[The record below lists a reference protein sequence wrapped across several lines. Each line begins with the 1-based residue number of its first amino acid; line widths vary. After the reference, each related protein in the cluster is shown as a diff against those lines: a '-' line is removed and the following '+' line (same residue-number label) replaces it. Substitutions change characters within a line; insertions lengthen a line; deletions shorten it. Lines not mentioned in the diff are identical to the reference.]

1 VKEKKMRIHRRT
13 GATQVGIGQRF
24 WLVIGLVMVVCL
36 GGFGAHRPACAASE
50 VKIAVIV
57 PLSGRWARQG
67 ELYKAGSEMAVDEI
81 NAQGGI
87 KALGGAKLVLVPA
100 DAGDSVQKATSAAQR
115 ALSGGGI
122 TAAQGA
128 WLSSFTLGATEV
140 SERLGIPW
148 LTHSWADKIT
158 DRDFRYVFQ
167 SSSVSSRLAEQGVE
181 QAVALGKEAGVTV
194 QRVALV
200 GDNTAA
206 IVDYFKALRE
216 TILPKFNLHIVLD
229 EVFTPPLPDATGVVQ
244 KLREA
249 RPDLLFNGAT
259 AHSDV
264 VTLLQKMR
272 EFGVRVPMIGL
283 GAQFTTREFRD
294 GVGAE
299 LIEGLMGTV
308 ASHTLKG
315 QEELA
320 RRFQERTGEPWM
332 TQDTVSGYAEIWIVK
347 EGLEKAAS
355 ADPAKLREALATL
368 ELRQGPAA
376 QALLPGHI
384 RFNAQGRRV
393 DAVPVLVQWQ
403 SGVPYTVYPA
413 AGAARQA
420 VWPK

>member
-1 VKEKKMRIHRRT
+1 MHLYRTTDAMQVSRRSL
-13 GATQVGIGQRF
+13 G
-24 WLVIGLVMVVCL
+24 WLVLGVVVVSCL
-36 GGFGAHRPACAASE
+36 SVFGTPTTATAADD

-122 TAAQGA
+122 AAAQGA

-148 LTHSWADKIT
+148 LTHSWSDKIT
-158 DRDFRYVFQ
+158 DRGFRFVFQ
-167 SSSVSSRLAEQGVE
+167 SSSVSSRLAEQGIA
-181 QAVALGKEAGVTV
+181 QAVALGQEAGVTV
-194 QRVALV
+194 KRVALV

-216 TILPKFNLHIVLD
+216 TILPKLGLEIVLD
-229 EVFTPPLPDATGVVQ
+229 EVFTPPLPDATSVVQ
-244 KLREA
+244 KLRA
-249 RPDLLFNGAT
+249 AQPDMMINGAT

-272 EFGVRVPMIGL
+272 EFDLKVPMMGL
-283 GAQFTTREFRD
+283 GAQFTTQEFRD
-294 GVGAE
+294 GVGTE
-299 LIEGLMGTV
+299 LIEGLMATV

-315 QEELA
+315 QDNLVK
-320 RRFQERTGEPWM
+320 RFQERTKELWM
-332 TQDTVSGYAEIWIVK
+332 TQDSVSGYAEIWIVK
-347 EGLEKAAS
+347 EAVEKAAS
-355 ADPAKLREALATL
+355 TDPGKVREALAAL
-368 ELRQGPAA
+368 DLRQGPAT
-376 QALLPGHI
+376 QALMPGHI
-384 RFNAQGRRV
+384 SFNEQGRRV
-393 DAVPVLVQWQ
+393 DAVPVIVQWQ
-403 SGVPYTVYPA
+403 SGVPYTVYPPE
-413 AGAARQA
+413 GAVRKAS
-420 VWPK
+420 WSKK

>member
-1 VKEKKMRIHRRT
+1 MHPYRTTDAMQVSRRSL
-13 GATQVGIGQRF
+13 G
-24 WLVIGLVMVVCL
+24 WLVLGVVVGSCL
-36 GGFGAHRPACAASE
+36 SVFGPPTAATAADD

-122 TAAQGA
+122 AAAQGA

-158 DRDFRYVFQ
+158 DRGFRFVFQ
-167 SSSVSSRLAEQGVE
+167 SSSVSSRLAEQGIS
-181 QAVALGKEAGVTV
+181 QAVALGQEAGVTV
-194 QRVALV
+194 KRVALV

-216 TILPKFNLHIVLD
+216 TILPKFGLEIVLD
-229 EVFTPPLPDATGVVQ
+229 EVFTPPLPDATSVVQ
-244 KLREA
+244 KLRA
-249 RPDLLFNGAT
+249 AQPDMMINGAT

-272 EFGVRVPMIGL
+272 EFDVKVPMMGL
-283 GAQFTTREFRD
+283 GAQFTTQEFRD
-294 GVGAE
+294 GIGAE
-299 LIEGLMGTV
+299 LIEGLMATV
-308 ASHTLKG
+308 ASHAVQG
-315 QEELA
+315 QDDLVK
-320 RRFQERTGEPWM
+320 RFRERTKEPWM
-332 TQDTVSGYAEIWIVK
+332 IQDSVSGYAEIWMLK
-347 EGLEKAAS
+347 EAIEKAAS
-355 ADPAKLREALATL
+355 ADPGKVREALATL
-368 ELRQGPAA
+368 DLRQGPAT
-376 QALLPGHI
+376 QALMPGYI
-384 RFNAQGRRV
+384 RFNEQGRRV
-393 DAVPVLVQWQ
+393 DAVPVIVQWQ
-403 SGVPYTVYPA
+403 SGVPYTVYPP
-413 AGAARQA
+413 AGAVRKAS
-420 VWPK
+420 WSKK

>member
-1 VKEKKMRIHRRT
+1 MHPYRTTDAMQVSRRSL
-13 GATQVGIGQRF
+13 G
-24 WLVIGLVMVVCL
+24 WLVLGVVVGSCL
-36 GGFGAHRPACAASE
+36 SVFGPPTAATAADD

-122 TAAQGA
+122 AAAQGA

-158 DRDFRYVFQ
+158 DRGFRFVFQ
-167 SSSVSSRLAEQGVE
+167 SSSVSSRLAEQGIS
-181 QAVALGKEAGVTV
+181 QAVALGQEAGVTV
-194 QRVALV
+194 KRVALV

-216 TILPKFNLHIVLD
+216 TILPKFGLEIVLD
-229 EVFTPPLPDATGVVQ
+229 EVFTPPLPDATSVVQ
-244 KLREA
+244 KLRA
-249 RPDLLFNGAT
+249 AQPDMMINGAT

-272 EFGVRVPMIGL
+272 EFDVKVPMMGL
-283 GAQFTTREFRD
+283 GAQFTTQEFRD

-299 LIEGLMGTV
+299 LIEGLMATV
-308 ASHTLKG
+308 ASHAVKG
-315 QEELA
+315 QDDLVK
-320 RRFQERTGEPWM
+320 RFRERTKEPWM
-332 TQDTVSGYAEIWIVK
+332 IQDSVSGYAEIWMLK
-347 EGLEKAAS
+347 EAIEKAAS
-355 ADPAKLREALATL
+355 ADPGKVREALATL
-368 ELRQGPAA
+368 DLRQGPAT
-376 QALLPGHI
+376 QALMPGYI
-384 RFNAQGRRV
+384 RFNEQGRRV
-393 DAVPVLVQWQ
+393 DAVPVIVQWQ
-403 SGVPYTVYPA
+403 SGVPYTVYPP
-413 AGAARQA
+413 AGAVRQA
-420 VWPK
+420 SWSKK

>member
-1 VKEKKMRIHRRT
+1 MHPYRTTDAMQVSRRSL
-13 GATQVGIGQRF
+13 G
-24 WLVIGLVMVVCL
+24 WLVLGVVVGSCL
-36 GGFGAHRPACAASE
+36 SVFGTPTAVTAADD

-87 KALGGAKLVLVPA
+87 KALSGAKLVLVPA

-122 TAAQGA
+122 AAAQGA

-158 DRDFRYVFQ
+158 DRGFRFVFQ
-167 SSSVSSRLAEQGVE
+167 SSSVSSRLAEQGIS
-181 QAVALGKEAGVTV
+181 QAVALGQEAGVTV
-194 QRVALV
+194 KRVALV

-216 TILPKFNLHIVLD
+216 TILPKFGLEIVLD
-229 EVFTPPLPDATGVVQ
+229 EVFTPPLPDATSVVQ
-244 KLREA
+244 KLRA
-249 RPDLLFNGAT
+249 AQPDMMINGAT

-272 EFGVRVPMIGL
+272 EFDVKVPMMGL
-283 GAQFTTREFRD
+283 GAQFTTQEFRD

-299 LIEGLMGTV
+299 LIEGLMATV
-308 ASHTLKG
+308 ASHAVKG
-315 QEELA
+315 QDDLVK
-320 RRFQERTGEPWM
+320 RFRERTKEPWM
-332 TQDTVSGYAEIWIVK
+332 IQDSVSGYAEIWMLK
-347 EGLEKAAS
+347 EAIEKAAS
-355 ADPAKLREALATL
+355 ADPGKVREALATL
-368 ELRQGPAA
+368 DLRQGPAT
-376 QALLPGHI
+376 QALMPGYI
-384 RFNAQGRRV
+384 RFNEQGRRV
-393 DAVPVLVQWQ
+393 DAVPVIVQWQ
-403 SGVPYTVYPA
+403 SGVPYTVYPP
-413 AGAARQA
+413 AGAVRQA
-420 VWPK
+420 SWSKK

>member
-1 VKEKKMRIHRRT
+1 MHPYRTTDAMQVSRRSL
-13 GATQVGIGQRF
+13 G
-24 WLVIGLVMVVCL
+24 WLVLGVVMGSCL
-36 GGFGAHRPACAASE
+36 SVFGTPTAVTAADD

-122 TAAQGA
+122 AAAQGA

-158 DRDFRYVFQ
+158 DRGFRFVFQ
-167 SSSVSSRLAEQGVE
+167 SSSVSSRLAEQGIS
-181 QAVALGKEAGVTV
+181 QAVALGQEAGVTV
-194 QRVALV
+194 KRVALV

-216 TILPKFNLHIVLD
+216 TILPKFGLEIVLD
-229 EVFTPPLPDATGVVQ
+229 EVFTPPLPDATSVVQ
-244 KLREA
+244 KLRA
-249 RPDLLFNGAT
+249 AQPDMMINGAT

-272 EFGVRVPMIGL
+272 EFDVKVPMMGL
-283 GAQFTTREFRD
+283 GAQFTTQEFRD

-299 LIEGLMGTV
+299 LIEGLMATV
-308 ASHTLKG
+308 ASHAVKG
-315 QEELA
+315 QDDLVK
-320 RRFQERTGEPWM
+320 RFRERTKEPWM
-332 TQDTVSGYAEIWIVK
+332 IQDSVSGYAEIWMLK
-347 EGLEKAAS
+347 EAIEKAAS
-355 ADPAKLREALATL
+355 ADPGKVREALATL
-368 ELRQGPAA
+368 DLRQGPAT
-376 QALLPGHI
+376 QALMPGYI
-384 RFNAQGRRV
+384 RFNEQGRRA
-393 DAVPVLVQWQ
+393 DAVPVIVQWQ
-403 SGVPYTVYPA
+403 SGVPYTVYPP
-413 AGAARQA
+413 AGAVRKAS
-420 VWPK
+420 WSKK

>member
-1 VKEKKMRIHRRT
+1 MHSYRTTDAMQVSRRSL
-13 GATQVGIGQRF
+13 G
-24 WLVIGLVMVVCL
+24 WLVLGVVVGSCL
-36 GGFGAHRPACAASE
+36 SVFGPPTAATAADD

-87 KALGGAKLVLVPA
+87 KALSGAKLVLVPA

-122 TAAQGA
+122 AAAQGA

-158 DRDFRYVFQ
+158 DRGFRFVFQ
-167 SSSVSSRLAEQGVE
+167 SSSVSSRLAEQGIS
-181 QAVALGKEAGVTV
+181 QAVALGQEAGVTV
-194 QRVALV
+194 KRVALV

-216 TILPKFNLHIVLD
+216 TILPKFGLEIVLD
-229 EVFTPPLPDATGVVQ
+229 EVFTPPLPDATSVVQ
-244 KLREA
+244 KLRA
-249 RPDLLFNGAT
+249 AQPDMMINGAT

-272 EFGVRVPMIGL
+272 EFDVKVPMMGL
-283 GAQFTTREFRD
+283 GAQFTTQEFRD

-299 LIEGLMGTV
+299 LIEGLMATV
-308 ASHTLKG
+308 ASHAVKG
-315 QEELA
+315 QDDLVK
-320 RRFQERTGEPWM
+320 RFRERTKEPWM
-332 TQDTVSGYAEIWIVK
+332 IQDSVSGYAEIWMLK
-347 EGLEKAAS
+347 EAIEKAAS
-355 ADPAKLREALATL
+355 ADPGKVREALATL
-368 ELRQGPAA
+368 DLRQGPAT
-376 QALLPGHI
+376 QALMPGYI
-384 RFNAQGRRV
+384 RFNEQGRRV
-393 DAVPVLVQWQ
+393 DAVPVIVQWQ
-403 SGVPYTVYPA
+403 SGVPYTVYPP
-413 AGAARQA
+413 AGAVRQA
-420 VWPK
+420 SWSKK

>member
-1 VKEKKMRIHRRT
+1 LSWPL
-13 GATQVGIGQRF
+13 RF
-24 WLVIGLVMVVCL
+24 WLILGVVLVSCL
-36 GGFGAHRPACAASE
+36 GGPGLYAAASAASD

-67 ELYKAGSEMAVDEI
+67 ELYKAGAEMAVDEI

-87 KALGGAKLVLVPA
+87 QALGGAKLVLVPA

-115 ALSGGGI
+115 ALSAGGI
-122 TAAQGA
+122 SAAQGA

-140 SERLGIPW
+140 SERLGVPW

-158 DRDFRYVFQ
+158 ERGFRYVFQ
-167 SSSVSSRLAEQGVE
+167 SSSVSSRLAEQGIA

-206 IVDYFKALRE
+206 IVDYFKALRD
-216 TILPKFNLHIVLD
+216 TILPKFRLEIVLD

-244 KLREA
+244 KLRDA
-249 RPDLLFNGAT
+249 RPDMLINGAT

-272 EFGVRVPMIGL
+272 EFAVKVPIMGL

-294 GVGAE
+294 GIGTE
-299 LIEGLMGTV
+299 LIDGLMATV

-315 QEELA
+315 QEELLK
-320 RRFQERTGEPWM
+320 RFQERTGEPWM

-347 EGLEKAAS
+347 EALEKAAS
-355 ADPAKLREALATL
+355 ADPARLRDALATL
-368 ELRQGPAA
+368 ELHQGPAA
-376 QALLPGHI
+376 RALLPGHI
-384 RFNAQGRRV
+384 RFNDQGRRL
-393 DAVPVLVQWQ
+393 DAVPVIVQWQ
-403 SGVPYTVYPA
+403 SGVPYTVYPSE
-413 AGAARQA
+413 GAVRTA

>member
-1 VKEKKMRIHRRT
+1 MCPHWRTDPGPLHRR
-13 GATQVGIGQRF
+13 QRC
-24 WLVIGLVMVVCL
+24 WLVLGLVLLACL
-36 GGFGAHRPACAASE
+36 GGLGISSLATAASE

-81 NAQGGI
+81 NAQGGV
-87 KALGGAKLVLVPA
+87 KALAGAKLVLVPA

-122 TAAQGA
+122 SAAQGS

-140 SERLGIPW
+140 SERLSVPW
-148 LTHSWADKIT
+148 LTHSWSDKIT
-158 DRDFRYVFQ
+158 DRGFRYVFQ
-167 SSSVSSRLAEQGVE
+167 SSSVSSRLAEQGLAQV
-181 QAVALGKEAGVTV
+181 VALGQETGVNV
-194 QRVALV
+194 KRVALV

-216 TILPKFNLHIVLD
+216 SILPKFGLDIVLD

-249 RPDLLFNGAT
+249 RPDMVINGAT

-272 EFGVRVPMIGL
+272 EFGVKVPMVGL
-283 GAQFTTREFRD
+283 GAQFTTKEFRD

-299 LIEGLMGTV
+299 LIEGLMATV

-320 RRFQERTGEPWM
+320 KRFQERTGEPWM
-332 TQDTVSGYAEIWIVK
+332 TQDTVSGYAELWIVK
-347 EGLEKAAS
+347 EALEKAAS
-355 ADPAKLREALATL
+355 ADPTKLRDVLAALD
-368 ELRQGPAA
+368 LRQGPAA
-376 QALLPGHI
+376 RALLPGHL
-384 RFNAQGRRV
+384 RFNEQGRRV
-393 DAVPVLVQWQ
+393 DAVPVIVQWQ
-403 SGVPYTVYPA
+403 SGVPYTVYPTE
-413 AGAARQA
+413 GAVRQA